1 MPILGGSKRRI
12 VETTVESPAILSS
25 LQPLNHSIEFEFEFE
40 FESKLFNAE
49 GIPAVIRVVSLTKP
63 YAKNRM
69 FLLRL
74 RNVFDPVSDP
84 RGTAGEEEAARSFSI
99 CGIIPGKTV
108 EVGKPRGIDV

>member
-1 MPILGGSKRRI
+1 M
-12 VETTVESPAILSS
+12 ETTVESPAILSS
-25 LQPLNHSIEFEFEFE
+25 LQPSNHSIEFDSGFNFE

-49 GIPAVIRVVSLTKP
+49 GIPAVIRVVSFTKP

>member
-1 MPILGGSKRRI
+1 MPIFGGSKRRI

-25 LQPLNHSIEFEFEFE
+25 LQPSNYSNFEFESE
-40 FESKLFNAE
+40 FDSKLFNAE
-49 GIPAVIRVVSLTKP
+49 GIPAVIRIVSLTKP
-63 YAKNRM
+63 FAKNRM

-108 EVGKPRGIDV
+108 EVGKPRGMDV

>member
-1 MPILGGSKRRI
+1 M
-12 VETTVESPAILSS
+12 ESPAILSS

>member
-1 MPILGGSKRRI
+1 M
-12 VETTVESPAILSS
+12 ESPAILSS
-25 LQPLNHSIEFEFEFE
+25 LQPLNHSIEFEFE